1 MKPLTNNTIR
11 LYGSLAFPLAL
22 IGYPLGIWLP
32 RAYTTDLGI
41 ETAVVGLIITCAAVF
56 DAFTDPAMGYG
67 SDRLRFRW
75 GRRRLWL
82 GIGAPFL
89 LLALYYLLNPAPG
102 ATALYLAF
110 WFVFLRLGTTMV
122 LVPYAAWG
130 VELSGEY
137 HTRTRIQSSR
147 EVFLILGLVGA
158 ALVPAIVERVH
169 GDATTALDVL
179 EAYTIPVLLLLPLL
193 TIAVI
198 ARVPEPPPSPREGK
212 VRLTRSLRLIA
223 RNGLFVRLAAIEL
236 LITGGEAFRNTLSVF
251 FMEDVIGAPRVGML
265 FLVYVLMA
273 LVAIPAWDAL
283 ARIHGKHRSLAAAM
297 ILVSIVSIAIFTL
310 QHGQIWA
317 FYALFA
323 IKGFCFGA
331 FAYLPRAMMADTID
345 LDTLTS
351 GDARTGS
358 YFAVYGFMTKLA
370 QSIGGFSLVA
380 LSIVGYQ
387 TASNAV
393 NTPFQLTVLGVLYA
407 IVPTLAFLVA
417 LYLSWTWP
425 LTGDRHARLQS
436 LLERRNARLAARAS
450 SLAAGVATGTASG
463 AATRTT
469 GPRPSGPEPIE
480 LPTSLGS

>member
-1 MKPLTNNTIR
+1 MNPLTPGTIR

-32 RAYTTDLGI
+32 RAYTTDIGI
-41 ETAVVGLIITCAAVF
+41 ETAVVGLIITCAAII
-56 DAFTDPAMGYG
+56 DAFTDPAMGYA

-75 GRRRLWL
+75 GRRRMWL

-89 LLALYYLLNPAPG
+89 LLALYHLLNPVQD
-102 ATALYLAF
+102 ATAIYLAF
-110 WFVFLRLGTTMV
+110 WFIFLRIGTTMV

-137 HTRTRIQSSR
+137 HTRTRIQSAR

-158 ALVPAIVERVH
+158 ALVPAIVERVI
-169 GDATTALDVL
+169 GDESTALDVL
-179 EAYTIPVLLLLPLL
+179 DAYTIPVLILFPLL
-193 TIAVI
+193 TIAVVL
-198 ARVPEPPPSPREGK
+198 RVPEPPPSPREGK
-212 VRLTRSLRLIA
+212 VPLGRSLRLIA

-273 LVAIPAWDAL
+273 LVAIPAWDRL
-283 ARIHGKHRSLAAAM
+283 ARVYGKHRSLSAAM
-297 ILVSIVSIAIFTL
+297 ILVSVVSIAIFL
-310 QHGQIWA
+310 LEHGQIWA
-317 FYALFA
+317 FYGLFA

-331 FAYLPRAMMADTID
+331 FAYLPRAMMADAID
-345 LDTLTS
+345 LDTVTS

-387 TASNAV
+387 TAADATNA
-393 NTPFQLTVLGVLYA
+393 TYQLTALGVLYA
-407 IVPTLAFLVA
+407 IVPTVAFLVA
-417 LYLSWTWP
+417 LALSWSWP
-425 LTGDRHARLQS
+425 LTSERHARLQA
-436 LLERRNARLAARAS
+436 LLERRHRRLASAAARA
-450 SLAAGVATGTASG
+450 GG
-463 AATRTT
+463 AATV
-469 GPRPSGPEPIE
+469 
-480 LPTSLGS
+480 